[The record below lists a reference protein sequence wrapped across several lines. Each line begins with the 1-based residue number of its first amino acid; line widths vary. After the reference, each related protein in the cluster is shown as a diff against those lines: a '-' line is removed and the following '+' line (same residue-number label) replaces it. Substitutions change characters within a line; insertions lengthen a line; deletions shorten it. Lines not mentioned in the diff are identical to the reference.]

1 MNRYLPWLFIVLAAV
16 VYLTTKSATATDA
29 KSQPVASAKDVYHEK
44 EIPIGF
50 KLERYAGVWER
61 NPFILV
67 TVDAPKAQHSP
78 FEKLFLTSWLKDGRS
93 DVIFIQNL
101 ETNEVQKITAEPNQS
116 NLRLIALHLDAT
128 PQLVEAVISDGKE
141 QGSVKF
147 RLDVQT
153 TGGQTAPPVAQA
165 ATNPVTRHVSSVAQ
179 VPSRA
184 MPGAPANSSSTAGT
198 LASASEQANQPMA
211 PSMNPGVPGDQ
222 TGLKQAV
229 KRRQES
235 EGMRLPPPGQ

>member
-1 MNRYLPWLFIVLAAV
+1 MNKYLPWLFIVPAAV
-16 VYLTTKSATATDA
+16 VYPTTKSATATDA
-29 KSQPVASAKDVYHEK
+29 KSQPVTAAKDVYYEK

-67 TVDAPKAQHSP
+67 TADAPKAQHSP
-78 FEKLFLTSWLKDGRS
+78 FEKLFLTSWLKDGRK

-101 ETNEVQKITAEPNQS
+101 ETNEVQKITGEPNQS
-116 NLRLIALHLDAT
+116 NLRLVALHLDPT

-147 RLDVQT
+147 RLDVQAT
-153 TGGQTAPPVAQA
+153 SGQTAAPVAQV
-165 ATNPVTRHVSSVAQ
+165 TNNAVTRQVSSAAP

-184 MPGAPANSSSTAGT
+184 MPGAPANSSNTPGT
-198 LASASEQANQPMA
+198 LASTSAQANQPMA
-211 PSMNPGVPGDQ
+211 PRMNPGVPGDQ
-222 TGLKQAV
+222 TGLRQAV

-235 EGMRLPPPGQ
+235 EGMRLPRPGQ